1 MDAKRLNEKA
11 FRLYHK
17 ASRLYKAGRLIQ
29 DGHTPDLTVALL
41 RLEWGQILRTGEFRP
56 PRTTSHRRVDMT
68 EMTKEKGKILVYE
81 PVAEASGASA
91 ALAARPESLNGK
103 SVGLINNTKDFTDEI
118 LGVMGA
124 ELQKQFPGVRVVRYR
139 KESVSGA
146 SQALMEQVE
155 RECDAVVCAL
165 GD

>member
-1 MDAKRLNEKA
+1 
-11 FRLYHK
+11 
-17 ASRLYKAGRLIQ
+17 
-29 DGHTPDLTVALL
+29 
-41 RLEWGQILRTGEFRP
+41 
-56 PRTTSHRRVDMT
+56 MT
-68 EMTKEKGKILVYE
+68 EMTKEKEKILVYE
-81 PVAEASGASA
+81 PVAEASGANA
-91 ALAARPESLNGK
+91 ALSARPESLNGK

-146 SQALMEQVE
+146 SQVLMEQVE

>member
-1 MDAKRLNEKA
+1 
-11 FRLYHK
+11 
-17 ASRLYKAGRLIQ
+17 
-29 DGHTPDLTVALL
+29 
-41 RLEWGQILRTGEFRP
+41 
-56 PRTTSHRRVDMT
+56 MT
-68 EMTKEKGKILVYE
+68 EMTKEKEKILVYE
-81 PVAEASGASA
+81 PVAEASGANA
-91 ALAARPESLNGK
+91 ALSARPESLNGK

-118 LGVMGA
+118 LGVMGV

-146 SQALMEQVE
+146 SQVLMEQVE

>member
-1 MDAKRLNEKA
+1 
-11 FRLYHK
+11 
-17 ASRLYKAGRLIQ
+17 
-29 DGHTPDLTVALL
+29 
-41 RLEWGQILRTGEFRP
+41 
-56 PRTTSHRRVDMT
+56 MT
-68 EMTKEKGKILVYE
+68 EMTKEKEKILVYE
-81 PVAEASGASA
+81 PVAEASGANA

-155 RECDAVVCAL
+155 EECDAVVCAL

>member
-1 MDAKRLNEKA
+1 M
-11 FRLYHK
+11 
-17 ASRLYKAGRLIQ
+17 
-29 DGHTPDLTVALL
+29 T
-41 RLEWGQILRTGEFRP
+41 
-56 PRTTSHRRVDMT
+56 DMT
-68 EMTKEKGKILVYE
+68 KQKEKILVYE

-91 ALAARPESLNGK
+91 VMAARPESLNGK

-124 ELQKQFPGVRVVRYR
+124 ALEKQFPGVRVVRYR

-146 SQALMEQVE
+146 SPALMEQVE
-155 RECDAVVCAL
+155 GECDAVVSAL